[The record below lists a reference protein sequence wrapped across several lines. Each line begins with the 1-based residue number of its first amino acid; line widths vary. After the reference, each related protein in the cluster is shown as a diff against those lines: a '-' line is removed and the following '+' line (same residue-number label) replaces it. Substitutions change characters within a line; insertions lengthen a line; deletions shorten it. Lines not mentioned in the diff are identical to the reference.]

1 LLASL
6 PVGSLVAAI
15 MAANNHRDAALDRK
29 AGVRTLWKV
38 IGLRASRIENLALP
52 ISA

>member
-1 LLASL
+1 MRAYLFLA
-6 PVGSLVAAI
+6 SLVAAV
-15 MAANNHRDAALDRK
+15 MAVNNHRDAALDRK
-29 AGVRTLWKV
+29 AGVRTLSKV